1 MTALTIIGTDIL
13 IDVGR
18 GIQEAVDLLKK
29 IQSKNALAISIITQL
44 ELMIGCRNKSEIR
57 KLDKFIKQF
66 QIIKLNETISEKAV
80 ELIHIYRLSH
90 DLLIADGLIA
100 ATALTLKLPFIS
112 KNQGDY
118 KFISGLNLLPY
129 P

>member
-1 MTALTIIGTDIL
+1 MTALPIIGTDIL